1 MKRMLDKYQN
11 FSITKKLK
19 IKTLYF
25 SIWIDYGKFKNSKMS
40 YIFEK
45 TLVASI
51 ICSKYKN

>member
-19 IKTLYF
+19 TKTLYF

>member
-40 YIFEK
+40 YISEK